1 MIGIR
6 ISSAIRLRYL
16 TALLGQSIH
25 VLDSMPPGYATTTI
39 TSTSNVL
46 QLGISEKLGVFF
58 EYNATI
64 VAAIIIAFTRNW
76 ALTLVTSSAILFIAL
91 TVSVLIP
98 IIVKG
103 HGRVTLVGG
112 TLIHKQITVEIANIF
127 DRPKQNPLPSQARR
141 LLVFA

>member
-6 ISSAIRLRYL
+6 ISSAIRLHYL

-64 VAAIIIAFTRNW
+64 VASIIIAFTRNW
-76 ALTLVTSSAILFIAL
+76 ALTLVTSSTILFIGL
-91 TVSVLIP
+91 SVSVLMP

-103 HGRVTLVGG
+103 HGRVTQVGNAILFHG
-112 TLIHKQITVEIANIF
+112 YVDIKTGLT
-127 DRPKQNPLPSQARR
+127 S
-141 LLVFA
+141 LLGRSKVLCCCE